1 MNRTLVF
8 YLSRLMFGRIL
19 LVLASFV
26 ALLQLFDLLNNAQ
39 EIIKTHGEG
48 GGVLLRY
55 SMLRVPQLVA
65 FMLPF
70 ATLIGTLL
78 ALAKLARQSEV
89 TATRAIGLSFR
100 QIFLLLAPPL
110 AVLAVFHAI
119 VSDQLAPASNR
130 ALALWESESSQV
142 IGAFDPPSPETI
154 WTRDSGDMWQ
164 VRDVQRRG
172 YELLGVTIYRRD
184 GEGNLLAQVMSP
196 RAEYQDGRWV
206 LSDVATYQV
215 DSAQP
220 DVMPQRQVQAQ
231 LVLETSQ
238 LTPDNFIDAS
248 ATPASLPLSELLRLT
263 MNPGLGSFP
272 DYVYAI
278 WVHKRISLPLIV
290 FVMAL
295 LAIPVAGGL
304 QRSGGTISAF
314 AIGVALGF
322 AYFVADGI
330 TLAMG
335 QSGSIPPWLAA
346 WSPIMVF
353 MCIGIWGLL
362 QLDND

>member
-1 MNRTLVF
+1 MNRTLVL
-8 YLSRLMFGRIL
+8 YLSRLLLGRIA

-39 EIIKTHGEG
+39 DIIRMHGEG
-48 GGVLLRY
+48 GAVLLRY
-55 SMLRVPQLVA
+55 TLLRMPQLVA

-100 QIFLLLAPPL
+100 QIFLLLVPPL
-110 AVLAVFHAI
+110 LLLAVVHAL
-119 VSDQLAPASNR
+119 VSDQAAPAANR
-130 ALALWESESSQV
+130 ALTLWESESSQV
-142 IGAFDPPSPETI
+142 IGAFDPPAPQTV
-154 WTRDSGDMWQ
+154 WTRDGADMWQ
-164 VRDVQRRG
+164 VRDVQDRG
-172 YELLGVTIYRRD
+172 FELGGVTIYRRD
-184 GEGNLLAQVMSP
+184 REGNLLAQVMSP
-196 RAEYQDGRWV
+196 RAVYDDGQWV
-206 LSDVATYQV
+206 LSDVAIYEV

-220 DVMPQRQVQAQ
+220 DIMPARQSEAR
-231 LVLETSQ
+231 LVLPASL

-248 ATPASLPLSELLRLT
+248 ATPAGLPMSELLRLT
-263 MNPGLGSFP
+263 INPGLGSFP

-278 WVHKRISLPLIV
+278 WVHKRLALPLTV

-322 AYFVADGI
+322 GYFVVDGI

-346 WSPIMVF
+346 WSPILLF
-353 MCIGIWGLL
+353 SCIGAWGLL

>member
-1 MNRTLVF
+1 MNRTLVL
-8 YLSRLMFGRIL
+8 YLSRLLFGRIL

-55 SMLRVPQLVA
+55 SMLRVPQLIA

-70 ATLIGTLL
+70 ATLVGTLL

-110 AVLAVFHAI
+110 LVLAVFHAV
-119 VSDQLAPASNR
+119 VSDQLAPAANR
-130 ALALWESESSQV
+130 ALTLWESESSEL
-142 IGAFDPPSPETI
+142 IGAFDPPAPETV

-164 VRDVQRRG
+164 VQDVQRRG
-172 YELLGVTIYRRD
+172 LELLGVTIYRRD
-184 GEGNLLAQVMSP
+184 AEGNLLAQVMSP
-196 RAEYQDGRWV
+196 RARYENGRWV
-206 LSDVATYQV
+206 LSDVATYEV
-215 DSAQP
+215 DSAAP
-220 DVMPQRQVQAQ
+220 DAMPQRQLQAQ
-231 LVLETSQ
+231 LILETSM

-263 MNPGLGSFP
+263 INPGLGSFP
-272 DYVYAI
+272 DYVYAM

-322 AYFVADGI
+322 AYFVAEGI

-335 QSGSIPPWLAA
+335 QSGAIPPWLAA
-346 WSPIMVF
+346 WSPLMVF
-353 MCIGIWGLL
+353 FCIGGWGLL